1 MIVVVIYNVSAFIVL
16 VAKDN
21 VFIVVEDV
29 VIVVFEDKVGWFV
42 IVFPYIPIQKDE
54 HLRLSFKQIETT
66 QL

>member
-16 VAKDN
+16 LAKDN

-54 HLRLSFKQIETT
+54 HLRLSLSEWRGTRT
-66 QL
+66 